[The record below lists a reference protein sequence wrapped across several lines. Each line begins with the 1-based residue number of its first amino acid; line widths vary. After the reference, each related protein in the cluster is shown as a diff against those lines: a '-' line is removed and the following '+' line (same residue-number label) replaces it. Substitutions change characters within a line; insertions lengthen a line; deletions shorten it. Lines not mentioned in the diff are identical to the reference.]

1 MILLVHTSTIVNIR
15 QLGWSQDRT
24 LDSHATALPQTAWK
38 ISEPPT
44 GWGFEDDPG
53 DQIAELGFDERNF
66 WDASVDEI
74 GSYVGPS
81 ITTQNKLKPT
91 TINHIY

>member
-1 MILLVHTSTIVNIR
+1 MKNIWNRQPVGDLKMILVIKSR
-15 QLGWSQDRT
+15 
-24 LDSHATALPQTAWK
+24 
-38 ISEPPT
+38 
-44 GWGFEDDPG
+44 
-53 DQIAELGFDERNF
+53 ELGFDERNF